1 MALSL
6 FQGDDDYVDDDY
18 VDDDDDDG
26 DEHGGVN
33 HLDLATHGT
42 ASSQGG
48 LGPPHPFLYGCSIIN
63 INIDMHQHSFE
74 LFQIILI

>member
-6 FQGDDDYVDDDY
+6 FQGDDDDDY
-18 VDDDDDDG
+18 VDDDDDG
-26 DEHGGVN
+26 DEDGGET
-33 HLDLATHGT
+33 HLDLATHGS

-63 INIDMHQHSFE
+63 INIDMHQHSSHFN
-74 LFQIILI
+74 FFKIILT